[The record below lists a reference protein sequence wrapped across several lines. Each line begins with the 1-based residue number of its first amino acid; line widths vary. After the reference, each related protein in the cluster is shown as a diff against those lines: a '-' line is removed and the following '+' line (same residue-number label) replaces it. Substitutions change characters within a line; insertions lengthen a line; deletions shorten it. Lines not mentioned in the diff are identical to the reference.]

1 MPPQNA
7 AQPPD
12 EPRWWTGTS
21 SGRIAPI
28 GAQNM
33 QFAIW
38 KETRNSLFS
47 SFPYVCPEPVL
58 VK

>member
-38 KETRNSLFS
+38 KKTRLSLFS
-47 SFPYVCPEPVL
+47 QVFPMFVPSL
-58 VK
+58 SW